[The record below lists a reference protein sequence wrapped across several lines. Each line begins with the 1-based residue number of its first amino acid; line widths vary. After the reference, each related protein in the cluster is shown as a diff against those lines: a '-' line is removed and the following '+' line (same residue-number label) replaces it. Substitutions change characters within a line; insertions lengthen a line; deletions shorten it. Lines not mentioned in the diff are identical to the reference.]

1 MKIKQIKLTN
11 YRNIESFDEHFHP
24 HLNIFVGDNGQG
36 KTNILEAISYL
47 SSGRSFRVN
56 QDKYLI
62 KQETEFAKIES
73 VFDNDETI
81 SVVLSD
87 QGKYLSHNN
96 QNIQKLSDFI
106 GLSNVVLFN
115 PDDIQFFT
123 QAPRNRRKE
132 IDYELGKTS
141 KTYLQNLLQV
151 NQLLQNRNA
160 YLKHQTYDPIY
171 LDTLD
176 QQIAD
181 LSELLIIKRL
191 EFTRFITDKSNI
203 YYQKFTNSQD
213 AISFTYES
221 CVDLSKD
228 NYSHALLAKMKE
240 HRQRDLDLKM
250 TNIGI
255 HRDDFIFKVNDMHVV
270 DVMSQG
276 QRRMLMIAYKLAT
289 IDWFIEINKKVPIF
303 CMDDLFSELDEEKRA
318 LVLKHL
324 HQDLQIFITTT
335 DLDFIQT
342 HKDKHIFEIE
352 KGKVRRSLNG

>member
-1 MKIKQIKLTN
+1 MKIKQIKLN
-11 YRNIESFDEHFHP
+11 NFRNIEEFNETFHP
-24 HLNIFVGDNGQG
+24 NLNIFVGDNGQG

-62 KQETEFAKIES
+62 KQNTEFAKIES

-87 QGKYLSHNN
+87 QGKYLNHNS
-96 QNIQKLSDFI
+96 QNIKKLSDFI

-115 PDDIQFFT
+115 PDDIQFFV
-123 QAPRNRRKE
+123 QAPRKRRKE
-132 IDYELGKTS
+132 IDYELGKSS
-141 KTYLQNLLQV
+141 KTYLQNLLHV
-151 NQLLQNRNA
+151 NQYLQNRNA
-160 YLKHQTYDPIY
+160 YLKQHQQDPIY

-181 LSELLIIKRL
+181 LSELIIIKRL
-191 EFTRFITDKSNI
+191 EFTKYMSSKTNK
-203 YYQKFTNSQD
+203 YYQQFTDSHD
-213 AISFTYES
+213 LITLTYEC
-221 CVDLSKD
+221 CVDLEKD
-228 NYSHALLAKMKE
+228 NYNHALLNKMKDN
-240 HRQRDLDLKM
+240 RQRDLDLKM
-250 TNIGI
+250 TNVGI
-255 HRDDFIFKVNDMHVV
+255 HRDDFIFKINDDHVV

-276 QRRMLMIAYKLAT
+276 QRRMLMIAYKLAI
-289 IDWFIEINKKVPIF
+289 IDWFMELNQKKPIF
-303 CMDDLFSELDEEKRA
+303 CMDDLFSELDEEKRN

-324 HQDLQIFITTT
+324 HKDLQIFITTT

-342 HKDKHIFEIE
+342 NKDKKIFEIE